1 MTKQGEP
8 GQSPR
13 LNTETVELLRA
24 ALDTLGVIFIA
35 KNGDDVGVRLRKP
48 AAVYVGPVS
57 ASKLVRPT
65 TTASTKKARPRRS

>member
-1 MTKQGEP
+1 
-8 GQSPR
+8 